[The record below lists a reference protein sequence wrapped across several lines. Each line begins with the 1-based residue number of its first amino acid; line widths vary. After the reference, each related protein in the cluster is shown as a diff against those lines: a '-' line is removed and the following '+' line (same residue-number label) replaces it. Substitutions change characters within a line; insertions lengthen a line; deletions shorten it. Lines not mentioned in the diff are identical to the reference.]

1 MVTEPQGHTENT
13 ITISKWMALFMDDE
27 GRDDVISIDSAPGF
41 TGFLHNR
48 LLQDHFE
55 TELLENY
62 LKNMTLKICD
72 STT

>member
-1 MVTEPQGHTENT
+1 
-13 ITISKWMALFMDDE
+13 MDDE

-41 TGFLHNR
+41 IGFLHNR

-72 STT
+72 STA